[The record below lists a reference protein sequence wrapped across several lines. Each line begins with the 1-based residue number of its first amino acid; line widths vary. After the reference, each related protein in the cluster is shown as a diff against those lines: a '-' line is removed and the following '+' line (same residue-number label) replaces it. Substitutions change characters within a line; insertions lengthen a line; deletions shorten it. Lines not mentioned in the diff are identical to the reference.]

1 MNELQISV
9 IDQIVQE
16 VIDDNIES
24 INESLLA
31 GSKRDMSFDQLY
43 VLMTKNAIRTSV
55 SLSVQ
60 VVCELLDESGAIH
73 FESDERALRKNL
85 TKILTQR
92 AVHSTDQ

>member
-43 VLMTKNAIRTSV
+43 VLMTVMK
-55 SLSVQ
+55 
-60 VVCELLDESGAIH
+60 
-73 FESDERALRKNL
+73 
-85 TKILTQR
+85 
-92 AVHSTDQ
+92 